1 MRRVVRGLI
10 LDLFGVLVSGNPR
23 IFYEELILKSSLV
36 LDNRVWSNLYA
47 KASSGGIDYKT
58 FVEDIAVQISLL
70 PDEIEGRLED
80 VISKNVS
87 IINSGDAFLSHLEET
102 GVPFVILTNS
112 ISEWVEITLEKL
124 NILGLASPIVIS
136 SSIRVRKPRPRAYML
151 AAEAL
156 GRTAQDLVYL
166 GDEDEDV
173 RGAKDVGMYSVFIA
187 GEDEVSLWC
196 DYQISNLSEI
206 MDLSFVRFEP

>member
-1 MRRVVRGLI
+1 MTRIGRGLI
-10 LDLFGVLVSGNPR
+10 LDLFGVLVSGNSR
-23 IFYEELILKSSLV
+23 TFYEELVLKPRLAI
-36 LDNRVWSNLYA
+36 DYGVWSALYA
-47 KASSGGIDYKT
+47 KASSGDIDYKT

-87 IINSGDAFLSHLEET
+87 IINSGDALLSHLEET
-102 GVPFVILTNS
+102 GVPFVILTNT

-136 SSIRVRKPRPRAYML
+136 SAVRVRKPRPRAYML

-166 GDEDEDV
+166 RLYRD
-173 RGAKDVGMYSVFIA
+173 S
-187 GEDEVSLWC
+187 
-196 DYQISNLSEI
+196 
-206 MDLSFVRFEP
+206 

>member
-1 MRRVVRGLI
+1 
-10 LDLFGVLVSGNPR
+10 
-23 IFYEELILKSSLV
+23 
-36 LDNRVWSNLYA
+36 
-47 KASSGGIDYKT
+47 
-58 FVEDIAVQISLL
+58 
-70 PDEIEGRLED
+70 

-87 IINSGDAFLSHLEET
+87 IINSGDALLSHLEET

-136 SSIRVRKPRPRAYML
+136 SAIRVRKPRPRAYML

-187 GEDEVSLWC
+187 GEDEVSLSC